1 MGFLNDL
8 KAKAKET
15 MNSVKDGQNQDS
27 KAEEYPKISHDDE
40 KDDQIDSVDDDG
52 LIEDDDDDDD
62 MTNGMQSMRPN
73 ILNMLGIPANYKVD
87 SDVLLPDDLSAI
99 ELSYEEPR
107 GYSIEEVDRLLDLFS
122 KSSEWYT
129 EHLNMRNKDVAT
141 LASRLDK
148 AATDLHNQKVNEALS
163 EGLQVV
169 TGQESTAETQL
180 QKAQLE
186 IIHLKDKLKELER
199 ANGSVKDVGPGDSR
213 FDELQN
219 QLGILQNQNR
229 KLMAQNKR
237 LRLGKSSEDE
247 DSFGLDD
254 AIDATSPS
262 KNDDNADSPLPIPD
276 LGDDDDGLPM
286 PDLDEQ
292 VVKNESQVNES
303 NDMFDLA
310 EEEDNTDL
318 DLSRDALKPKKHK
331 KTKRKLTEDP
341 DYNEDGQDDLPLPDL
356 MNDSDYTDIGL
367 PTDDDSGEM
376 DLSDYEM
383 PDDE

>member
-15 MNSVKDGQNQDS
+15 MNAVKDGQNQDS
-27 KAEEYPKISHDDE
+27 KAEEYPKISHDDG
-40 KDDQIDSVDDDG
+40 KDDQTDFMNDDG
-52 LIEDDDDDDD
+52 LIDDDDDDD
-62 MTNGMQSMRPN
+62 MANGIQSMRPN
-73 ILNMLGIPANYKVD
+73 ILNMLGIPATYKVD
-87 SDVLLPDDLSAI
+87 SDILLPDDLDNI

-107 GYSIEEVDRLLDLFS
+107 GYSIEEVNRLFDVFGKTLNWFA
-122 KSSEWYT
+122 
-129 EHLNMRNKDVAT
+129 EHLNMRNKDVAI

-186 IIHLKDKLKELER
+186 IIHLKDELKELKR

-237 LRLGKSSEDE
+237 LRLGQSSEE
-247 DSFGLDD
+247 EGGFGLDD
-254 AIDATSPS
+254 AIHATDPS
-262 KNDDNADSPLPIPD
+262 KNDNALPVPD
-276 LGDDDDGLPM
+276 LGDDESLPM

-292 VVKNESQVNES
+292 VIKNESQVDDPT
-303 NDMFDLA
+303 DMLDLA

-318 DLSRDALKPKKHK
+318 DLSRDALKPKKRKK

-341 DYNEDGQDDLPLPDL
+341 DYSEDIQDDLPLPDL
-356 MNDSDYTDIGL
+356 MDDNDYDVIGF

-376 DLSDYEM
+376 DMSDYEM

>member
-8 KAKAKET
+8 KAKAQET
-15 MNSVKDGQNQDS
+15 MNAVKSGQNQDS
-27 KAEEYPKISHDDE
+27 KEEEYPKISHDDG
-40 KDDQIDSVDDDG
+40 KDDQTDLMSDDG
-52 LIEDDDDDDD
+52 LIEDDDDD
-62 MTNGMQSMRPN
+62 MTDGIQSMRPN
-73 ILNMLGIPANYKVD
+73 ILNMLGIPATYKVD
-87 SDVLLPDDLSAI
+87 SDILLPEDLDKI

-107 GYSIEEVDRLLDLFS
+107 GYSIEEVDRLFGIFDKTVRWFV
-122 KSSEWYT
+122 
-129 EHLNMRNKDVAT
+129 EHLNRRNKDVAI

-186 IIHLKDKLKELER
+186 IIHLKDELKELKR
-199 ANGSVKDVGPGDSR
+199 ANGSVKDIGPGDSR

-237 LRLGKSSEDE
+237 LRLGQSSEE
-247 DSFGLDD
+247 EGSFGLDD
-254 AIDATSPS
+254 AIHATDPS
-262 KNDDNADSPLPIPD
+262 KNDNALPVPD
-276 LGDDDDGLPM
+276 LGDDEGLPM

-292 VVKNESQVNES
+292 VIKNESQVDDPT
-303 NDMFDLA
+303 DMLDLA

-318 DLSRDALKPKKHK
+318 DLSRDALKPKKRK

-341 DYNEDGQDDLPLPDL
+341 DYNEDIQDDLPLPDL
-356 MNDSDYTDIGL
+356 MDDNDYDVIGF
-367 PTDDDSGEM
+367 PMDDDSGEM
-376 DLSDYEM
+376 DMSDYEM